1 MQHKKR
7 VFKILPSCV
16 VKIQGV
22 KKYEKYTFYKKMFF
36 LLTLKFYKKII
47 ILYKKVQK
55 SVANYVCHAL

>member
-7 VFKILPSCV
+7 VFKILPSFV

-22 KKYEKYTFYKKMFF
+22 KKYENIFFTKKCFF

-47 ILYKKVQK
+47 ILYQKVQK
-55 SVANYVCHAL
+55 SVANYLCHAL